1 MRKSKRIIS
10 LLTALCL
17 TLGLCPASA
26 AEGRTVSVGTAR
38 ELIALSKSCTLDTWS
53 QGLTVEL
60 TADIDLGNAAFR
72 PIPIFCGVF
81 EGNGHRISGLRV
93 TGKGSDQGLFRDR
106 KSVV

>member
-38 ELIALSKSCTLDTWS
+38 ELIALSESARWTP
-53 QGLTVEL
+53 G
-60 TADIDLGNAAFR
+60 AR
-72 PIPIFCGVF
+72 
-81 EGNGHRISGLRV
+81 
-93 TGKGSDQGLFRDR
+93 GSP
-106 KSVV
+106 